1 MAGGGGGGAEPTRKS
16 KFGSPVPRRRARIEI
31 IPLIDVMFFLL
42 AAFMMV
48 SLTLQKL
55 KTLRMDLP
63 SSVAAKSDKKPDIV
77 TVDITRG
84 GDFKVE
90 GKPVSLL
97 ELEDLVKKR
106 FEANTNLPVYLKP
119 DQATPYGRTITVL
132 DTVKALGITKVSF
145 NIDPPKEGAAK

>member
-1 MAGGGGGGAEPTRKS
+1 MHL
-16 KFGSPVPRRRARIEI
+16 GSPVKRKKARIEI

-55 KTLRMDLP
+55 KTLKMDLP

-77 TVDITRG
+77 TVDITKA
-84 GDFKVE
+84 GDLKVE
-90 GKPVSLL
+90 GKPVTLI
-97 ELEDLVKKR
+97 ELEELVKKR

-119 DQATPYGRTITVL
+119 DQGTPYGRTVAIL
-132 DTVKALGITKVSF
+132 DTVKSLGISKVSF
-145 NIDPPKEGAAK
+145 NIDPPKDGVTK

>member
-1 MAGGGGGGAEPTRKS
+1 MHL
-16 KFGSPVPRRRARIEI
+16 GSPVKRKKARIEI

-55 KTLRMDLP
+55 KTLKMDLP

-77 TVDITRG
+77 TVDITKA
-84 GDFKVE
+84 GDLKVE
-90 GKPVSLL
+90 GKPVTLI
-97 ELEDLVKKR
+97 ELEELVKKR

-119 DQATPYGRTITVL
+119 DQGTPYGRTVAIL
-132 DTVKALGITKVSF
+132 DTVKSLGISKVSF
-145 NIDPPKEGAAK
+145 NIDPPKDGAAK

>member
-1 MAGGGGGGAEPTRKS
+1 MHL
-16 KFGSPVPRRRARIEI
+16 GSPVKRKKARIEI

-55 KTLRMDLP
+55 KTLKMDLP
-63 SSVAAKSDKKPDIV
+63 SSVAAKSDKKPDLV
-77 TVDITRG
+77 TVDITKA
-84 GDFKVE
+84 GDLKVE
-90 GKPVSLL
+90 GKPVTLV

-119 DQATPYGRTITVL
+119 DQGTPYGRTISIL
-132 DTVKALGITKVSF
+132 DTVKSLGVSKVSF
-145 NIDPPKEGAAK
+145 NIDLPKEKGAN

>member
-1 MAGGGGGGAEPTRKS
+1 MHL
-16 KFGSPVPRRRARIEI
+16 GSPVKRKKARIEI

-55 KTLRMDLP
+55 KTLKMDLP

-77 TVDITRG
+77 TVDITKA
-84 GDFKVE
+84 GDLKVE
-90 GKPVSLL
+90 GKPVTLI
-97 ELEDLVKKR
+97 ELEELVKKR

-119 DQATPYGRTITVL
+119 EQGTPYGRTVAIL
-132 DTVKALGITKVSF
+132 DTVKSLGISKVSF
-145 NIDPPKEGAAK
+145 NIDPPKDGVAK

>member
-1 MAGGGGGGAEPTRKS
+1 MHL
-16 KFGSPVPRRRARIEI
+16 GSPVKRKKARIEI

-55 KTLRMDLP
+55 KTLKMDLP

-77 TVDITRG
+77 TVDITKA
-84 GDFKVE
+84 GDLKVE
-90 GKPVSLL
+90 GKPVTLI
-97 ELEDLVKKR
+97 ELEELVKKR

-119 DQATPYGRTITVL
+119 EQGTPYGRTVAIL
-132 DTVKALGITKVSF
+132 DTVKSLGISKVSF
-145 NIDPPKEGAAK
+145 NIDPPKDGAAK

>member
-1 MAGGGGGGAEPTRKS
+1 MHL
-16 KFGSPVPRRRARIEI
+16 GSPVKRKKARIEI

-77 TVDITRG
+77 TVDITRA
-84 GDFKVE
+84 GDLKVE
-90 GKPVSLL
+90 GKPVTLL

-106 FEANTNLPVYLKP
+106 YEANTNLPVYLKP